1 MQVVIDYL
9 AIVLQVHLNLLVARR
24 DTDLLRL
31 SLLDVLLVRVL
42 WGWRHDT
49 KLELVGRLHDV

>member
-9 AIVLQVHLNLLVARR
+9 AIVLQVHLDLLVAWR
-24 DTDLLRL
+24 DTNLLRL

-42 WGWRHDT
+42 RGRRHDA
-49 KLELVGRLHDV
+49 KLELVGRLHNV